1 MINGDNM
8 LDIDIHSKYG
18 ILFVRLFGKLNKQT
32 RSKMNKEVVKFLSEV
47 GIKNVVINIQ
57 NIKELDETGKKEL
70 EKCFKITE
78 KCLLCI
84 NENQIKNINKMK
96 YILQEKEALK
106 YIKI

>member
-1 MINGDNM
+1 MI
-8 LDIDIHSKYG
+8 DIDIHSRYG

-32 RSKMNKEVVKFLSEV
+32 RRKMNKEVVKLLGEV

-57 NIKELDETGKKEL
+57 NVKELDELGKKEL
-70 EKCFKITE
+70 EKCFKITD

-84 NENQIKNINKMK
+84 NENQKNLINKMK
-96 YILQEKEALK
+96 YIKEEKEALN

>member
-1 MINGDNM
+1 M

-32 RSKMNKEVVKFLSEV
+32 RSKMNKEVVKLLGEV

-57 NIKELDETGKKEL
+57 NIKELDEIGKKEL

-78 KCLLCI
+78 NCLICI
-84 NENQIKNINKMK
+84 NQNQANIIDKIKC
-96 YILQEKEALK
+96 ILEEKEALN